1 MLKSRSKTFVYVILG
16 IVILFLAIDLI
27 AGFVCPDLWAFD
39 AATAVCSKNGWQ
51 PGDFLSSQSSIS
63 GGLIGK
69 IVTLEFIPRDQTRCK
84 RIRIIL
90 QRPLNLVPW
99 KLMEYSEEHNQS

>member
-1 MLKSRSKTFVYVILG
+1 MLKSRSKTIAYVILG
-16 IVILFLAIDLI
+16 IVVLFFAIDLI
-27 AGFVCPDLWAFD
+27 AGFVFPDLWAFD
-39 AATAVCSKNGWQ
+39 AATTVLRQNGWQ
-51 PGDFLSSQSSIS
+51 PGDFLSGESSIS

-90 QRPLNLVPW
+90 QRPMNLFPW
-99 KLMEYSEEHNQS
+99 KLMEYSEEHSQP

>member
-1 MLKSRSKTFVYVILG
+1 MVKSKSKRLLRIIVA

-27 AGFVCPDLWAFD
+27 AGIVCPDLWAFD

-51 PGDFLSSQSSIS
+51 PGDFLSGESSVS

-69 IVTLEFIPRDQTRCK
+69 IVTLEFIPRDQIRCK

-90 QRPLNLVPW
+90 QRPLNLLPW

>member
-1 MLKSRSKTFVYVILG
+1 MLKSRSKTFAYVILV
-16 IVILFLAIDLI
+16 IVVLFLAIDLI
-27 AGFVCPDLWAFD
+27 AGFVYPDLWAFD
-39 AATAVCSKNGWQ
+39 AATSVCRKNGWQ
-51 PGDFLSSQSSIS
+51 PGDFLSGQSSIS

-69 IVTLEFIPRDQTRCK
+69 IVTLEFIPRDQIRCK